1 MILWVRSMEN
11 IIINVMK
18 YNNTIIVEIM
28 THTREMPCK
37 IHYAIGIFGV

>member
-37 IHYAIGIFGV
+37 IHYDIGKKGV

>member
-18 YNNTIIVEIM
+18 YNNTIIVE

-37 IHYAIGIFGV
+37 IHYVIDNFGY